1 MVLVR
6 RGVVDVDVDR
16 VGAGPPVVLLGSI
29 AGGRRVWDPL
39 ADALLDRYRV
49 LTLDLHGHGATPPWP
64 GFRPQTLTDQVRL
77 VHAVTAGSTERL
89 GLVGHSFGG
98 AVAMRAAVEL
108 GERARA
114 LVLVE
119 PTPFALLARAGH
131 DDLFDAVCASRDRL
145 AEGIAAGRPDEAA
158 RELTDHWLGPGYWDA
173 LPAEHQASVVR
184 GLAHRLAEF
193 DAVTDPGLTLA
204 EVATAEAPTLLIHS
218 PDPLEPVRALVDVLG
233 AARPDWERVEL
244 PGAGQWAPLTGAEEL
259 KPTISEFLDRHLG
272 R

>member
-29 AGGRRVWDPL
+29 AGGRRVWDPV

-64 GFRPQTLTDQVRL
+64 GDRPQTLSDQVRL
-77 VHAVTAGSTERL
+77 VHAVTAGSSERL

-108 GERARA
+108 GERVRA

-119 PTPFALLARAGH
+119 PTPFALLARAGR

-145 AEGIAAGRPDEAA
+145 RAELAAGRPDEAA
-158 RELTDHWLGPGYWDA
+158 REFTDHWLGPGVWDG
-173 LPAEHQASVVR
+173 LSAERRAAVLE
-184 GLAHRLAEF
+184 GLRPRLAEF
-193 DAVTDPGLTLA
+193 DAMTDPGLTLA
-204 EVATAEAPTLLIHS
+204 EVATADTPTLLIHS
-218 PDPLEPVRALVDVLG
+218 RDPSEPVRALVDVL
-233 AARPDWERVEL
+233 AEARPDWECVTL
-244 PGAGQWAPLTGAEEL
+244 PGAGRWAPLTGAEEL
-259 KPTISEFLDRHLG
+259 APAIGAFLDRHLG